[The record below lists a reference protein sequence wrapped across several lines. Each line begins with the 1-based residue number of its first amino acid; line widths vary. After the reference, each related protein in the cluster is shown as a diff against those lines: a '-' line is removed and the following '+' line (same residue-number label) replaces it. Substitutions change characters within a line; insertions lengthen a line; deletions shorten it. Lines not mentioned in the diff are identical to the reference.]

1 MLFVATTLK
10 LLGRLVVGV
19 DAEIAS
25 GRQVRDTELQS
36 RGNCGWSNVAI
47 FFFVLILRR
56 RKLSSN

>member
-36 RGNCGWSNVAI
+36 RGNCGWI
-47 FFFVLILRR
+47 FLFVLILRR

>member
-36 RGNCGWSNVAI
+36 RGNWGWNNVAI
-47 FFFVLILRR
+47 FLFVLILRC

>member
-25 GRQVRDTELQS
+25 GQQVRDTELQS
-36 RGNCGWSNVAI
+36 NLDGWSNLAI
-47 FFFVLILRR
+47 FLSVLILRR